1 MNPSDHRE
9 TFLNV
14 IKSFDV
20 AMLATR
26 GGSLHARPMAVAE
39 VTNEGVVV
47 FVTSLESTKVY
58 EIDHDPRA
66 FVTFQGSARYVSA
79 IGGIHIDRSRVEIK
93 RLWHENW
100 RVWFPQGMD
109 DPSICL
115 LRFDI
120 YQGEYWDAAGSKG
133 VKYLFEQAKAY
144 FSGKVPVSDPALHA
158 MVELNNGAP
167 V

>member
-1 MNPSDHRE
+1 MTASDLRE

-20 AMLATR
+20 AMLATK

-47 FVTSLESTKVY
+47 FVSSLESAKIY
-58 EIDHDPRA
+58 EIENDPRG

-79 IGGIHIDRSRVEIK
+79 IGGIHIDRNRAEIK

-109 DPSICL
+109 DPTICL
-115 LRFDI
+115 LRFEI
-120 YQGEYWDAAGSKG
+120 YQGEYWDMAGAKG
-133 VKYLFEQAKAY
+133 VKYLFETAKAY
-144 FSGKVPVSDPALHA
+144 FSGKTPVTDPAQHA
-158 MVELNNGAP
+158 MVEL
-167 V
+167 